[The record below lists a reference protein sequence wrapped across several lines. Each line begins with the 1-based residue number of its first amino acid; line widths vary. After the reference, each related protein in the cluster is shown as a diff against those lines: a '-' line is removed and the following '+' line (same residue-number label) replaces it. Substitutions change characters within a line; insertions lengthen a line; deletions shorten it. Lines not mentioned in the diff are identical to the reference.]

1 MRKKCCIAVACCLLA
16 VILPLQAQHPWL
28 LHRYDET
35 NSQLQGHPT
44 MMLQDR
50 SGLLW
55 IATWNGLCRFDGYEF
70 RPIKPQAGD
79 GCSMSSDR
87 LRDIWLAENG
97 DIYCRTDDGIF
108 RFDIKTYRFSD
119 LPANEVEQANQQR
132 HHQQTRGNYSDGTVS
147 YVDQQGLEWQLSDDA
162 LCCFNRSE
170 PPTCDLAIK
179 PEAMVRCMHQDSKGR
194 IWVATKEDAAVR
206 LYDQQLNLLGYLS
219 PNGRIQSQPV
229 SFGTAVYSFA
239 ETTAG
244 TYWLGSKPNG
254 LYRLRESSPTSFSV
268 DFIDDFGGHGVYDIK
283 PDRHRDLLWIATL
296 GGGICCVQNCREE
309 HPKVVGH
316 LGNYPS
322 DACQNVRFIHLVEGK
337 DGATDYLV
345 AATTEGLVVGKL
357 GRELSQCQ
365 FRRHVKEPLRPT
377 SLSCNA
383 TMDIA
388 EDQQGY
394 LYVSTETDGICQ
406 LLTTDLWADTL
417 SFRNYD
423 ILSGHLPNDMTLSVC
438 TQPDGH
444 LLITSQTQFILLDTR
459 SGLSQS
465 FGHRFFHR
473 SYRFSEA
480 RPLTL
485 ADGRWLFATTEG
497 AFTLEQRAARKS
509 GYQPPLV
516 ITGISIQ
523 GGTQGYANNACDTL
537 LLSPS
542 ERSLTIRF
550 AALDYAAP
558 EAIRYQFRMGNDTAT
573 WNNLGHEHAVTLL
586 DLKPGTYLLALR
598 STNADGQ
605 WTQNV
610 RMITIICRP
619 TFWETPWATLLFL
632 LMGLLVVGIVA
643 YTYLYIRGIKRKQ
656 HETLEAYLAL
666 LNNAAESTNSPNEQ
680 SCVPQMKQE
689 DDAMMR
695 RIMAF
700 IEENIGNGD
709 ASVGDMAA
717 AAATSRSGLQ
727 RKLKQTMG
735 ITPQDLLREARIKHA
750 CQLLRQTTKTVAE
763 VAYSCGFSDPKYF
776 SRCFKQSI
784 GMSPTDYKNTI

>member
-1 MRKKCCIAVACCLLA
+1 MIKKCCIAVVCCLLA
-16 VILPLQAQHPWL
+16 GSLSLQGQRQWL

-70 RPIKPQAGD
+70 RQIKPQAGD

-108 RFDIKTYRFSD
+108 RFNIKTYRFSD
-119 LPANEVEQANQQR
+119 LSDREVEQARQQR
-132 HHQQTRGNYSDGTVS
+132 HHQHTRGNYSDGMVS

-162 LCCFNRSE
+162 LCCFSRSE
-170 PPTCDLAIK
+170 QPARELPISPK
-179 PEAMVRCMHQDSKGR
+179 AMVRCMHQDSKGR
-194 IWVATKEDAAVR
+194 IWIATREDAAVR

-219 PNGRIQSQPV
+219 PNGRLQSQPV
-229 SFGTAVYSFA
+229 SFGAAVYSFA
-239 ETTAG
+239 ETADG
-244 TYWLGSKPNG
+244 TCWLGSKPNG
-254 LYRLRESSPTSFSV
+254 LYRLRETSPASFFV
-268 DFIDDFGGHGVYDIK
+268 DFIDNFGGYGVYDIK

-296 GGGICCVQNCREE
+296 GGGVCCVQNCREE
-309 HPKVVGH
+309 HPKVVSH
-316 LGNYPS
+316 VGNYPA
-322 DACQNVRFIHLVEGK
+322 DACQNVRFIHLVEGE
-337 DGATDYLV
+337 DATDYLV

-357 GRELSQCQ
+357 GHELSQCV
-365 FRRHVKEPLRPT
+365 FRRHVKEPFRPT

-388 EDQQGY
+388 EDQQRH
-394 LYVSTETDGICQ
+394 LFVSTETDGICQ

-423 ILSGHLPNDMTLSVC
+423 LLSGHLPSDMTLSVS
-438 TQPDGH
+438 TQSDGH

-459 SGLSQS
+459 RGLSQS

-473 SYRFSEA
+473 SYRFSET

-485 ADGRWLFATTEG
+485 ADGRWLFATAEG
-497 AFTLEQRAARKS
+497 AFTLEQQAARKS
-509 GYQPPLV
+509 SYQPPLV
-516 ITGISIQ
+516 LTGISIQ
-523 GGTQGYANNACDTL
+523 GGTQDYANNARDTI

-558 EAIRYQFRMGNDTAT
+558 EAVRYQFRMGNDTAT

-586 DLKPGTYLLALR
+586 DLKPGTYQLALR

-610 RMITIICRP
+610 RTLTIICRP
-619 TFWETPWATLLFL
+619 TFWETPWATLLL
-632 LMGLLVVGIVA
+632 LLTGLLIAGGVA

-656 HETLEAYLAL
+656 RETLEAYLAL
-666 LNNAAESTNSPNEQ
+666 LNNATESVSAPEEQ
-680 SCVPQMKQE
+680 PCVAPQMKQE

-695 RIMAF
+695 RIMVF

-750 CQLLRQTTKTVAE
+750 CQLLRQTPKTVAE

-776 SRCFKQSI
+776 SRCFKQST
-784 GMSPTDYKNTI
+784 GMSPTEYKSTL

>member
-1 MRKKCCIAVACCLLA
+1 MRKKCCIAVICCLLA

-239 ETTAG
+239 ETAAG

-337 DGATDYLV
+337 DGAT
-345 AATTEGLVVGKL
+345 
-357 GRELSQCQ
+357 
-365 FRRHVKEPLRPT
+365 
-377 SLSCNA
+377 
-383 TMDIA
+383 
-388 EDQQGY
+388 
-394 LYVSTETDGICQ
+394 
-406 LLTTDLWADTL
+406 
-417 SFRNYD
+417 
-423 ILSGHLPNDMTLSVC
+423 
-438 TQPDGH
+438 
-444 LLITSQTQFILLDTR
+444 
-459 SGLSQS
+459 
-465 FGHRFFHR
+465 FF
-473 SYRFSEA
+473 
-480 RPLTL
+480 
-485 ADGRWLFATTEG
+485 
-497 AFTLEQRAARKS
+497 
-509 GYQPPLV
+509 
-516 ITGISIQ
+516 
-523 GGTQGYANNACDTL
+523 
-537 LLSPS
+537 
-542 ERSLTIRF
+542 
-550 AALDYAAP
+550 
-558 EAIRYQFRMGNDTAT
+558 
-573 WNNLGHEHAVTLL
+573 
-586 DLKPGTYLLALR
+586 
-598 STNADGQ
+598 
-605 WTQNV
+605 
-610 RMITIICRP
+610 
-619 TFWETPWATLLFL
+619 
-632 LMGLLVVGIVA
+632 
-643 YTYLYIRGIKRKQ
+643 
-656 HETLEAYLAL
+656 
-666 LNNAAESTNSPNEQ
+666 
-680 SCVPQMKQE
+680 
-689 DDAMMR
+689 
-695 RIMAF
+695 
-700 IEENIGNGD
+700 
-709 ASVGDMAA
+709 
-717 AAATSRSGLQ
+717 
-727 RKLKQTMG
+727 
-735 ITPQDLLREARIKHA
+735 
-750 CQLLRQTTKTVAE
+750 
-763 VAYSCGFSDPKYF
+763 
-776 SRCFKQSI
+776 
-784 GMSPTDYKNTI
+784 